1 MDSLPH
7 APARTASAACSAC
20 SYRGSLRA
28 MVRLIDPTGAVD
40 VCANCAVIA
49 LFRCEAGRFQVTLT
63 VAVPGVE
70 LFTS

>member
-1 MDSLPH
+1 
-7 APARTASAACSAC
+7 
-20 SYRGSLRA
+20 